1 MGGSLLMSHG
11 LIVSNTAGNVVID
24 GNYRNLHLQE
34 KKVFYLASGGEYRV
48 STAAIG
54 AVIFLG
60 VTGGF
65 AGVIEQAAAGNSWLV
80 RAASNCTVSAYIFAP
95 GSPEKAAWGMEVYD
109 ESRGLVFSSAASALR
124 ILDFNLLPFSSRYN
138 TDRRPS
144 FQKAYGVAV
153 AACVGIPRLG
163 FDGHNTGALRTDAI
177 NTDGGVLTVTN
188 TLVKSVQGPWST
200 HTGLLFDAGNVPL
213 LTASVSGT

>member
-1 MGGSLLMSHG
+1 MPHG

-34 KKVFYLASGGEYRV
+34 KKVFYLASGEEYRV

-65 AGVIEQAAAGNSWLV
+65 AGVIEQASAGNSWLV
-80 RAASNCTVSAYIFAP
+80 RATSNCTVSAYIFAP
-95 GSPEKAAWGMEVYD
+95 GSPEKAAWGMEVYG
-109 ESRGLVFSSAASALR
+109 ESGVLVFSSAASALR
-124 ILDFNLLPFSSRYN
+124 ILDFNLLPFSNRY
-138 TDRRPS
+138 RPS

-153 AACVGIPRLG
+153 AACVGIPRAG
-163 FDGHNTGALRTDAI
+163 FDGNNTGALRTDAI

-188 TLVKSVQGPWST
+188 TLVKSFTGPWST
-200 HTGLLFDAGNVPL
+200 HTGLLFDTGSVPL

>member
-1 MGGSLLMSHG
+1 MPHG
-11 LIVSNTAGNVVID
+11 LIVSNTTGNEVID

-34 KKVFYLASGGEYRV
+34 KKVFSLASGGEYPV
-48 STAAIG
+48 STAVSG
-54 AVIFLG
+54 AVLFLG

-80 RAASNCTVSAYIFAP
+80 RASSNCTVSAYIFAP

-109 ESRGLVFSSAASALR
+109 ESGALVFSSAASALR
-124 ILDFNLLPFSSRYN
+124 ITDFNLLPFSGGYAT
-138 TDRRPS
+138 TDNRPS

-153 AACVGIPRLG
+153 ASCVGTPRAG
-163 FDGHNTGALRTDAI
+163 YDGNNTKALRTDAI

-188 TLVKSVQGPWST
+188 TLVKSFTGPWST
-200 HTGLLFDAGNVPL
+200 HTGLLFGTGNVPL
-213 LTASVSGT
+213 LTANVSGT

>member
-1 MGGSLLMSHG
+1 MSHG
-11 LIVSNTAGNVVID
+11 LIVSNTTGNVVID

-34 KKVFYLASGGEYRV
+34 KKVFYLASGEEYPV
-48 STAAIG
+48 STAVSG
-54 AVIFLG
+54 AVLFLG

-65 AGVIEQAAAGNSWLV
+65 AGVIEQAAAGNSWRV
-80 RAASNCTVSAYIFAP
+80 RASSNCTVSAYIFAP

-109 ESRGLVFSSAASALR
+109 ESGALVFSSAASALR
-124 ILDFNLLPFSSRYN
+124 IKDFNLLPFSSGYATTN
-138 TDRRPS
+138 NRPS

-153 AACVGIPRLG
+153 AACVGIPRAG
-163 FDGHNTGALRTDAI
+163 FDGNNTQALRTDAI

-188 TLVKSVQGPWST
+188 TLVKSFQGPWSA
-200 HTGLLFDAGNVPL
+200 HTGLLFGTGNVPL

>member
-1 MGGSLLMSHG
+1 MPHG
-11 LIVSNTAGNVVID
+11 LIVSNTTGNVVID

-34 KKVFYLASGGEYRV
+34 KKVFSLASGGEYPV
-48 STAAIG
+48 STAVSG
-54 AVIFLG
+54 AVLFLG

-80 RAASNCTVSAYIFAP
+80 RASSTCTVSAYIFAP

-109 ESRGLVFSSAASALR
+109 ASGALVFSSAASALR
-124 ILDFNLLPFSSRYN
+124 ITDFNLLPFSSGYATTNNRH
-138 TDRRPS
+138 S

-153 AACVGIPRLG
+153 AACVGIPRAG
-163 FDGHNTGALRTDAI
+163 FDGNNTGALRTDAI

-188 TLVKSVQGPWST
+188 TLVKSFTGPWAT
-200 HTGLLFDAGNVPL
+200 HTGLLFGAGNVPL
-213 LTASVSGT
+213 LTAVVTGI

>member
-1 MGGSLLMSHG
+1 MSHG

-34 KKVFYLASGGEYRV
+34 KKVFSLASGEEYRV
-48 STAAIG
+48 STAATG
-54 AVIFLG
+54 AVLFLG

-109 ESRGLVFSSAASALR
+109 ESGVLVFSSAASALR
-124 ILDFNLLPFSSRYN
+124 ILDFNLLPFSGGWHDPY
-138 TDRRPS
+138 RPT

-153 AACVGIPRLG
+153 AACVGIPRAG
-163 FDGHNTGALRTDAI
+163 FDGHDTGALRTDAV

-188 TLVKSVQGPWST
+188 TLVKSFRGPWST
-200 HTGLLFDAGNVPL
+200 HTGLLFGTGNVPL
-213 LTASVSGT
+213 LTANVSGT

>member
-1 MGGSLLMSHG
+1 MPHG
-11 LIVSNTAGNVVID
+11 LIVSNTTGNVVID

-34 KKVFYLASGGEYRV
+34 KKVFYLASGGEYPV
-48 STAAIG
+48 STAVSG
-54 AVIFLG
+54 AVLFLG

-80 RAASNCTVSAYIFAP
+80 RASSNCTVSAYIFAP

-109 ESRGLVFSSAASALR
+109 ESGALVFSSAASALR
-124 ILDFNLLPFSSRYN
+124 IADFNLLPFSSGYTTTN
-138 TDRRPS
+138 NRPS

-153 AACVGIPRLG
+153 ASCVGIPRAG
-163 FDGHNTGALRTDAI
+163 FDGNNTQALRTDAI

-188 TLVKSVQGPWST
+188 TLVKSFTGPWST
-200 HTGLLFDAGNVPL
+200 HTGLLFDTGNVPL
-213 LTASVSGT
+213 LTANVSGT